1 MEEYIDLLF
10 STPLFQNISKMNLK
24 PLLKCMSP
32 FVKSYEKGNYI
43 THSGQ
48 SINCIGVV
56 LCGKVQMV
64 KEDVWGNKSILALM
78 PEKSIF
84 GETFICSKSYNSTV
98 SFQAASDCTVLYI
111 SFDKILH
118 SCTKACEFHSRLIN
132 NMVILIAQKN
142 IQLMEKVEITS
153 KKTLREKILSY
164 LSLQAQRNNN
174 LYFTIPLSR
183 IELADYLC
191 ADRSALTRELSRM
204 KAEGIVDYY
213 KNTFQLYEQID

>member
-10 STPLFQNISKMNLK
+10 STPLFQNISKINLE
-24 PLLKCMSP
+24 PLLRCMSP

-84 GETFICSKSYNSTV
+84 GESFVCSKTYSSTV

-111 SFDKILH
+111 SFSKILH
-118 SCTKACEFHSRLIN
+118 SCTNACEFHYRLIDN
-132 NMVILIAQKN
+132 LVILIAQKN

-164 LSLQAQRNNN
+164 LSLQAQRNNSF
-174 LYFTIPLSR
+174 YFTVPLNR
-183 IELADYLC
+183 LELADYLC
-191 ADRSALTRELSRM
+191 AERSALSRELSRM
-204 KAEGIVDYY
+204 KDEGIIDYD
-213 KNTFQLYEQID
+213 KNTFRLYE